1 MFCKIKEMHPM
12 PFYIV
17 VIGYFMFR
25 GSNSQKNEF
34 RKNPYNPTLSRKY

>member
-1 MFCKIKEMHPM
+1 MKWPIIFNVL
-12 PFYIV
+12 FS

-34 RKNPYNPTLSRKY
+34 RKNPYNPALARKSNTK